1 MTCGGVMK
9 HTSRAL
15 AAVLLLG
22 SFSVAAL
29 TAATVVARGVVAALS
44 LVVPGLTGWVGL
56 AVALVGV
63 TAIIATLVVNGRR
76 TRGEV
81 IASLGIDLPRS
92 EQTRLWQEVEG
103 LSGAMSARR
112 PDSIRLVSD
121 LVVEMH
127 DHSSWFGLWP
137 GHRELRIGAPFTLGF
152 SAAQLRALIAH
163 EIGHYNRRDAAL
175 PEIILRGREA
185 VHRVAADGR
194 PLPILRPFMGG
205 FARLYDA
212 LTRPVVVD
220 QEIRADELAAELAG
234 RDALLAALGRLPSLT
249 AAWTG
254 FLRIYVSPGHDAG
267 ARPEH
272 LYDGFEH
279 FLADP
284 ARQSQM
290 ADIQQPLVAAPRE
303 HLVPENRIEL
313 LRGLATTGPADQGLP
328 ASILVDDLV
337 HVFARLEGTIYDSSG
352 LAAQTWEQLAHHSH
366 QHTVERGA
374 AQLAGAVARLSPAP
388 TSLRSLLAVCQEGK
402 AAMLVEPLAP
412 EHARAQDRLHL
423 AGHLVGDVIASRL
436 IAVGARF
443 HHSWDRQPPLV
454 LPSGEVLDP
463 WTAATS
469 VARAHRG
476 APELGAWLAAHGVDI
491 DVPLLSGA
499 PAHVEEVTQV
509 RRVAPVE
516 EVTQVRRVLPVE
528 EVARVEPAPAQQA
541 APVEEVAPVQLAA
554 PVGPQP
560 TGAVVAAAGPVTG
573 DVPGLLVLTGTGLL
587 LRRGRR
593 SDRRHSATA
602 LDHIASLT
610 EHALVHDHRTQTI
623 PWNEISAAA
632 YVPAPL
638 GRSALVV
645 RLGKRRSVTI
655 TFGPETE
662 EYGDLPSALVAFLGP
677 RFVVG

>member
-22 SFSVAAL
+22 SFFVAAL
-29 TAATVVARGVVAALS
+29 IVATVVARGVVAALA
-44 LVVPGLTGWVGL
+44 LVVPGLDGWVGL
-56 AVALVGV
+56 GVALIGV
-63 TAIIATLVVNGRR
+63 AAIIATLVLHGRR

-81 IASLGIDLPRS
+81 IAALGIELPRS

-103 LSGAMSARR
+103 LSGAMKARR

-137 GHRELRIGAPFTLGF
+137 GHRELRIGAPFALGF

-175 PEIILRGREA
+175 PEIVLRGREA
-185 VHRVAADGR
+185 VHRVAVDRRTQALVR
-194 PLPILRPFMGG
+194 PLMIG

-220 QEIRADELAAELAG
+220 QEILADELAAELAG
-234 RDALLAALGRLPSLT
+234 RGPLLAALGRLGSLQ

-254 FLRIYVSPGHDAG
+254 FLRIYVSPGHEAG
-267 ARPEH
+267 VRPEH

-290 ADIQQPLVAAPRE
+290 AEIQQPLIPAPRE
-303 HLVPENRIEL
+303 HLLPDDRLER
-313 LRGLATTGPADQGLP
+313 LRTLTTVGPVDQGLP
-328 ASILVDDLV
+328 ASILLDDLV
-337 HVFARLEGTIYDSSG
+337 GVFARLEGTIYDSSG
-352 LAAQTWEQLAHHSH
+352 LTPQSWEQVAHLSH

-374 AQLAGAVARLSPAP
+374 AQLAGAVARLTPAP
-388 TSLRSLLAVCQEGK
+388 ASLRSLLAICQEGK

-476 APELGAWLAAHGVDI
+476 APELGAWLTDHGVDV
-491 DVPLLSGA
+491 DAPLVTA
-499 PAHVEEVTQV
+499 PEVTAAPTISAP
-509 RRVAPVE
+509 APVE
-516 EVTQVRRVLPVE
+516 EVTVTQVRQVINPADVPLME
-528 EVARVEPAPAQQA
+528 EPA
-541 APVEEVAPVQLAA
+541 VAPD
-554 PVGPQP
+554 GPQP

-573 DVPGLLVLTGTGLL
+573 DVPGLLVLTGTGML
-587 LRRGRR
+587 LRKGRR
-593 SDRRHSATA
+593 SDRRHDGTA
-602 LDHIASLT
+602 LDHIASLS
-610 EHALVHDHRTQTI
+610 ERALVHDHRTQTI
-623 PWNEISAAA
+623 PWSEISAAA

-677 RFVVG
+677 RFVAG